1 MLDIQALK
9 FTRMFRK
16 QVDLRLT
23 RRDQLQFEAD
33 LTGGLNK
40 ARSKGEPT
48 TPFEECF
55 NAYRDALDE
64 GRITVEG
71 REE

>member
-23 RRDQLQFEAD
+23 RREQLQFETNLA
-33 LTGGLNK
+33 TGLDK

-48 TPFEECF
+48 APFEECF
-55 NAYRDALDE
+55 NSYRDALDE
-64 GRITVEG
+64 GRIIIEG
-71 REE
+71 GEE